1 MSAEGPTSSTELP
14 PPRRP
19 KVIKTNQQQVLLYV
33 VLTLLLSVLPHAFT
47 DDPAV
52 IERATSALRYLA
64 LMLLPG
70 AIAFALDGVLIGA
83 ADYRFLGR
91 AALAYL
97 VAVVPIAAV
106 VIAVP
111 SLGLAGIWIGLI
123 VWMTLRAVFNARR
136 ARAVIGRAA

>member
-1 MSAEGPTSSTELP
+1 MAAA
-14 PPRRP
+14 
-19 KVIKTNQQQVLLYV
+19 VLAV
-33 VLTLLLSVLPHAFT
+33 VLALLSPVLPHVFT

-70 AIAFALDGVLIGA
+70 AVAFGLDGVLIGA

-91 AALAYL
+91 AAFGYLLAVL
-97 VAVVPIAAV
+97 PIAAV

-111 SLGLAGIWIGLI
+111 SLGLAGIWIGL
-123 VWMTLRAVFNARR
+123 VLWMVLRAGFNARR
-136 ARAVIGRAA
+136 AAQILPR